1 MFKSLLHIS
10 INGPPV
16 KKSEAVINKAVML
29 WKVKKHRRKL
39 PRSSRLQHKGQAVP
53 SSQEEH
59 EVEEVEEREEERR
72 GDAQEE
78 EIQELPSQV
87 LGQEEEF
94 ELAKELDVSYS
105 SEDSAFESDME
116 V

>member
-1 MFKSLLHIS
+1 MLKSLLHIS

-16 KKSEAVINKAVML
+16 KESEAVINKAVTL
-29 WKVKKHRRKL
+29 WQVKKHSRKL
-39 PRSSRLQHKGQAVP
+39 PRSSTLQNKGQAAP

-59 EVEEVEEREEERR
+59 EVEEVEERVEERR

-87 LGQEEEF
+87 LGQEEEV

>member
-16 KKSEAVINKAVML
+16 KKSEAVINKAVTL
-29 WKVKKHRRKL
+29 WKVMKHRRKL
-39 PRSSRLQHKGQAVP
+39 PRSSRLQQAVP

-72 GDAQEE
+72 GEAQEE